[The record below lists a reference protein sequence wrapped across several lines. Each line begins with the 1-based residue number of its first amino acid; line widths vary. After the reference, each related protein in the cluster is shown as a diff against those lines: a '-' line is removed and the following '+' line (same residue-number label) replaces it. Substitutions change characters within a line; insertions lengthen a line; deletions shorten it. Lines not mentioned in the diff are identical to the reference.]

1 MTSDFS
7 SALPTP
13 ASFDR
18 ARRISVVIVLL
29 FNIVLWLSIA
39 FLVAVPLILLFV
51 LPNLA
56 GFLPDSA
63 AAAAAAE
70 WAKHSNLKLVDI
82 SIGRRL
88 LLTADFLVAMA
99 PTLLILLHGR
109 RLFAGFARGE
119 IFTDDAIAHLKS
131 LGFWL
136 IVSVVLGVFVQIFF
150 FAIAQIR
157 DPDFDLN
164 PLSLLYGAMLYVA
177 AYIMAEARRI
187 AADHA
192 EIV

>member
-1 MTSDFS
+1 MTTDITPH
-7 SALPTP
+7 LQMP

-29 FNIVLWLSIA
+29 FDIVFWLACA
-39 FLVAVPLILLFV
+39 FVVAGSLALLFV

-56 GFLPDSA
+56 AISA
-63 AAAAAAE
+63 ELAGTAATE
-70 WAKHSNLKLVDI
+70 WAKYSSLPLAGI

-88 LLTADFLVAMA
+88 LLTADFMVAMA
-99 PTLLILLHGR
+99 PGLFILFHGR
-109 RLFAGFARGE
+109 KLFAGFARGVV
-119 IFTDDAIAHLKS
+119 FTEASIAHLKA

-136 IVSVVLGVFVQIFF
+136 IGSAVLGVVVQLLF

-157 DPDFDLN
+157 HPDFDMHLV
-164 PLSLLYGAMLYVA
+164 SFLYGAMTYVA
-177 AYIMAEARRI
+177 AYVMDEARRI
-187 AADHA
+187 AADNA

>member
-1 MTSDFS
+1 MTSDLNP
-7 SALPTP
+7 ALPMP
-13 ASFDR
+13 VSFDR

-29 FNIVLWLSIA
+29 FDIALWAAVA
-39 FLVAVPLILLFV
+39 FFVVVPLALLFV

-56 GFLPDSA
+56 SFSTDVA
-63 AAAAAAE
+63 TVVATQ
-70 WAKHSNLKLVDI
+70 WAKYSSLPFAQL

-88 LLTADFLVAMA
+88 LLIVDFLVAMT
-99 PTLLILLHGR
+99 PNLLILFHGR
-109 RLFAGFARGE
+109 KLFAGFTRGAV
-119 IFTDDAIAHLKS
+119 FTEANIAHLKA

-136 IVSVVLGVFVQIFF
+136 IMSALLGMIVQIFF

-157 DPDFDLN
+157 HPDFDINL
-164 PLSLLYGAMLYVA
+164 LAFLYGAMTYVA
-177 AYIMAEARRI
+177 AYVMAEARQI